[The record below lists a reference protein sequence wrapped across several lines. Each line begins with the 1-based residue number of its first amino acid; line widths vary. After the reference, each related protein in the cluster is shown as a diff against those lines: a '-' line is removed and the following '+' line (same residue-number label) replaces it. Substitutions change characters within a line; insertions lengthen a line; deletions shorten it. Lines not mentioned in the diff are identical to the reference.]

1 MNRVVVT
8 GVGVVSPLGDDAAS
22 TFDALLAMRS
32 AVRRLEGPGTER
44 LVNRLG
50 APVTFDPQPHFEAA
64 KLRMLDRVSQLA
76 LFAAAQAVRAADEP
90 FEGADR
96 TRAGV
101 CVGTGMAGA
110 QSADDAYR
118 TLYAEHSDRLKPFTV
133 LLAMNNAPASWI
145 GLEYGLAGAS
155 LTYSTA
161 CSSSAVAIGEAA
173 RRIERGEADLMVA
186 GGAEACL
193 NFGTLKAWEA
203 LRTLAVEDPADASA
217 SCKPFAKDRSGL
229 VLGEGAAILV
239 LESRERAAARGAT
252 ILAEIA
258 GYGLATDATHIT
270 RPSVEGQ
277 AAAIRAALAD
287 AGMAAGAIGYVNA
300 HGTGTQANDGVETA
314 ALKQAFG
321 AHAYNVPVSST
332 KSMHGHLLGAA
343 GALEMAICIEAISRG
358 VVPPTRNLRLRDP
371 ECDLDYVSDGARPA
385 RGLEAALSSSFAFGG
400 TNAVLIVKKSSR
412 TG

>member
-8 GVGVVSPLGDDAAS
+8 GMGVVSPLGNDIAA
-22 TFDALLAMRS
+22 TFDALVAMRS
-32 AVRRLEGPGTER
+32 AIRRLEGPGTER

-50 APVTFDPQPHFEAA
+50 APAAFGPQPQIDAA
-64 KLRMLDRVSQLA
+64 KLRMLDRVSQFA
-76 LFAAAQAVRAADEP
+76 LFAAAQAVRAAVDP
-90 FEGADR
+90 FEGTDPA
-96 TRAGV
+96 RAGV
-101 CVGTGMAGA
+101 SIGTGMAGA

-118 TLYAEHSDRLKPFTV
+118 TLYADRSDRLKPFTV

-145 GLEYGLAGAS
+145 GLEYGVAGPN

-173 RRIERGEADLMVA
+173 RRIERGEADVMIA

-203 LRTLAVEDPADASA
+203 LRTLAVEDASDASA

-229 VLGEGAAILV
+229 VLGEGAAMLV
-239 LESRERAAARGAT
+239 LESRDRAVARGAT
-252 ILAEIA
+252 IIAEIA
-258 GYGLATDATHIT
+258 GYGLVTDAAHIT

-287 AGMAAGAIGYVNA
+287 ARMDARDIDYINA

-314 ALKQAFG
+314 AIKQVFG
-321 AHAYNVPVSST
+321 AHAYQVPVSST

-343 GALEMAICIEAISRG
+343 GALEMAISIEAIARG
-358 VVPPTRNLRLRDP
+358 VVPPTRNLRVADP
-371 ECDLDYVSDGARPA
+371 QCDLDYVSDGARQVK
-385 RGLEAALSSSFAFGG
+385 GLEAVMSSSFAFGG
-400 TNAVLIVKKSSR
+400 TNAVLIVKNS
-412 TG
+412 